1 MLTTSETSDHSSSL
15 LWTPAQPPIKQAKEK
30 VRRKQDA
37 LTLKKQTREYAL
49 TLKNKQEMMTISF
62 KSVKTDPQTD
72 FTASLS
78 FLFQQPTLHRV
89 HRKSHKS
96 KRRLYKDE
104 KTTESG
110 ETSAFLS
117 KQEQENNRTQSEK
130 LCSFERDYQQH
141 RRSRSNSGRHSSRR
155 SGKKHQ
161 ELYNDYTRY
170 QYHRRSQRVC
180 CLYD

>member
-1 MLTTSETSDHSSSL
+1 VLTTSETSDHSSSL

-37 LTLKKQTREYAL
+37 LTLKKQTREDAL
-49 TLKNKQEMMTISF
+49 TLKNKQEKIMTISF
-62 KSVKTDPQTD
+62 KSVKTDPQ
-72 FTASLS
+72 SLS

-117 KQEQENNRTQSEK
+117 KQEQENNRIQSEK
-130 LCSFERDYQQH
+130 LCSFEQAYQQH
-141 RRSRSNSGRHSSRR
+141 RRSRSNSGRHSSKR
-155 SGKKHQ
+155 SSKKHQ

-170 QYHRRSQRVC
+170 QYHRRSHRVC